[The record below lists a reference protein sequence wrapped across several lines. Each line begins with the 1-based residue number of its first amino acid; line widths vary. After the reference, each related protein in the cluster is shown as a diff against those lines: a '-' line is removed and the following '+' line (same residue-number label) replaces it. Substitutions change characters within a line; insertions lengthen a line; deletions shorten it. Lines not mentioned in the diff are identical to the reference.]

1 MRIAHLFYSIDVR
14 LKRMKRKE
22 FFNLLVD
29 KCGFKERSGLNE
41 ETSLASLENWDS
53 LALIATIAT
62 FRTVFNFSPDVTA
75 LQACRTF
82 GDVLDLANRYYE
94 K

>member
-1 MRIAHLFYSIDVR
+1 MRR
-14 LKRMKRKE
+14 EE
-22 FFNLLVD
+22 FFDLLVD
-29 KCGFKERSGLNE
+29 KCGFKDELGLSE
-41 ETSLASLENWDS
+41 ETSLVSLENWDS

-82 GDVLDLANRYYE
+82 RDVLNLANHCYE

>member
-1 MRIAHLFYSIDVR
+1 MRR
-14 LKRMKRKE
+14 EE

-29 KCGFKERSGLNE
+29 KCGFKDELGLSE
-41 ETSLASLENWDS
+41 ETSLVSLENWDS
-53 LALIATIAT
+53 LALISTIAT

-75 LQACRTF
+75 LQACGTF
-82 GDVLDLANRYYE
+82 KDVLDLANHRYE